1 MEIKG
6 LMDKTGYGFPKSRDY
21 SLPNFPCKQYMC
33 ICNEGGKCI
42 SPACCSIGED
52 GKCIGF
58 NTKIK

>member
-1 MEIKG
+1 MMKG
-6 LMDKTGYGFPKSRDY
+6 LMDKNGILPHGFPMSRDHH
-21 SLPNFPCKQYMC
+21 LPNFPCKQYMC

-58 NTKIK
+58 RTK